1 MTTCTFTSMK
11 PTQSAFPT
19 PEPPSISSS
28 SSSLPQLGGR
38 SGFRRVCTTEEPT
51 ACPIPGLAAGVLTMR
66 VKEGS
71 KIRNLLGFVMARM
84 QREGEGVDGSQIE
97 TMLRVKEGVRVD
109 GSQIETRLRVKEG
122 VGVDGSQIHTR
133 LRVKEGVRVDGSQI
147 ETRLRVKEGV
157 RVDGS
162 QIETRLR
169 VKEGVRVDGSQIE
182 TRLRVKEGVGVDGS
196 QMGLRQGEGVMDIG
210 RSQTQTGL
218 RVRQVVFTG
227 SGKGITK
234 TITCVEI
241 LKRKLGGLHQLSKLH
256 YKTVSEVWES
266 QETDVTPRSRMTVHK
281 TVPAISI
288 LLSTHPL
295 DPREPGFQPPET
307 LHYPSY
313 QPPGHQHPGFQP
325 PETMHDP
332 SYQAPGHQH
341 PGFQPPETLH
351 YPSYQAPGHQHP
363 GFQPPETLHYPSYQP
378 PGHQHPGFQPPET
391 MHDPSYQPPG
401 HQHPGFQPP
410 ETMHDPSYQ
419 PQGHQHPGYQ
429 PPVTPCDSVKILPR
443 PRLELTTLFTETQLL
458 STPLTQKSQSPFWF
472 QGACTSK
479 SEEGC
484 SHALSCTP
492 HLYAA
497 SEKERE
503 KAGGKTLYSSYMLP
517 GSEAKRV
524 CMEDHRFPS
533 TPST

>member
-38 SGFRRVCTTEEPT
+38 SSFRRVCTTEEPT

-84 QREGEGVDGSQIE
+84 QREGVSVDGSQIH

-122 VGVDGSQIHTR
+122 VSVDGSQIHTM
-133 LRVKEGVRVDGSQI
+133 LRVKEG
-147 ETRLRVKEGV
+147 GV
-157 RVDGS
+157 GVDGS

-210 RSQTQTGL
+210 RSHTRTGL

-307 LHYPSY
+307 LHDPSYQPPGHQHPGFQPPETLHDPSY

-325 PETMHDP
+325 PETMH
-332 SYQAPGHQH
+332 
-341 PGFQPPETLH
+341 
-351 YPSYQAPGHQHP
+351 YPSYQPPGHQHP

-391 MHDPSYQPPG
+391 MHY
-401 HQHPGFQPP
+401 
-410 ETMHDPSYQ
+410 PSYQ

-443 PRLELTTLFTETQLL
+443 PRLELTTLFTETQLS
-458 STPLTQKSQSPFWF
+458 STPLTQKIQSPFWF

-479 SEEGC
+479 SQEGC
-484 SHALSCTP
+484 SHVLSCTP

-517 GSEAKRV
+517 GSEAKRA